1 MGEEIIR
8 HKVTFSGGEPTSAK
22 NFARIALSV
31 FFLFSFFWGGV
42 LDRIGFLV
50 FILFVLSFAFDG
62 MNWRNER
69 Q

>member
-31 FFLFSFFWGGV
+31 FFLFSFFFWGGCWIV
-42 LDRIGFLV
+42 LGFSC
-50 FILFVLSFAFDG
+50 LFYSYCRL
-62 MNWRNER
+62 RLTE
-69 Q
+69 

>member
-31 FFLFSFFWGGV
+31 FFLFFWGGV
-42 LDRIGFLV
+42 GSYWVSRVYFIRIV
-50 FILFVLSFAFDG
+50 VCV
-62 MNWRNER
+62 
-69 Q
+69 